1 MTMLEHAPLLAFLFI
16 FVMIYF
22 ASFVDCIAGG
32 GGLITI
38 PTYLAVGVPS
48 NLILGTNKIVMMTGT
63 LTAVL
68 RLLRSVKVYWRSI
81 GFGIVTSIIGG
92 WCGVYLSHYL
102 SQGVMTLLLLII
114 IPAILAISYF
124 KPYIEKTAYS
134 LTPLYFLK
142 LALICLVIG
151 GYDGFFGPGT
161 GTFLFLAFMY
171 VLSMSARE
179 AVTNAKIINLCS
191 NVSAGVHFLIIGA
204 IAWKIV
210 LVALPASVLGYLTG
224 AHYVLKA
231 DVKRIKLVVTM
242 VLLILMLKLI
252 VWH

>member
-1 MTMLEHAPLLAFLFI
+1 MLEHAPLLAFLFI

-38 PTYLAVGVPS
+38 PAYLAAGVPP

-63 LTAVL
+63 FTAVVH
-68 RLLRSVKVYWRSI
+68 LLRSVKVYWCSI

-92 WCGVYLSHYL
+92 WFGVYLSHYL
-102 SQGVMTLLLLII
+102 SQTSMTVLLLII
-114 IPAILAISYF
+114 IPIILTISYF
-124 KPYIEKTAYS
+124 KPYVESTSYRLS
-134 LTPLYFLK
+134 PLFFVK
-142 LALICLVIG
+142 IALICLVIG

-191 NVSAGVHFLIIGA
+191 NVSAGIHFLIIGA

-210 LVALPASVLGYLTG
+210 LVALPAAVLGYLTG
-224 AHYVLKA
+224 AHYLLKA
-231 DVKRIKLVVTM
+231 DVKRIKFVVTM
-242 VLLILMLKLI
+242 VLVILMLKLI